1 MNCVDFVER
10 ELRQPVRTKS
20 GLVGRIHRHR
30 HPPLRRSEPIV
41 RFDDSC
47 PITEL
52 LLVESSKGV
61 VESGRGTKEKQ
72 IRFCNILEHFG
83 TDAGLVVAR
92 SVFDCFAFS
101 SRQGLVLVNKQRRCG
116 DGPPKRVERSLQS
129 LRMPIDRHFWRRQ
142 YWQRLRWCLVT
153 SQSLLP
159 RHV

>member
-1 MNCVDFVER
+1 MTSHCRHRDQVTWKPRNGTTIDSVGNGGEKKGTKCGDYWAMNCVDFVER

-72 IRFCNILEHFG
+72 IRFCNILQHFG
-83 TDAGLVVAR
+83 TFWNGRGVGG
-92 SVFDCFAFS
+92 SQKCF
-101 SRQGLVLVNKQRRCG
+101 
-116 DGPPKRVERSLQS
+116 
-129 LRMPIDRHFWRRQ
+129 
-142 YWQRLRWCLVT
+142 
-153 SQSLLP
+153 
-159 RHV
+159 